1 MLTQKNMANVVAVV
15 LLFSG
20 KRKSGKD
27 YVVAEL
33 SKLLG
38 EEKCEVL
45 RLSAPLKKQYALE
58 HDLDFEKL
66 LDSSIYKEKFRKS
79 MIEWG
84 ELKRKENPE
93 FFCDSVTKDACK
105 PIMVISDGR
114 RRTDMKYFR
123 ERFKTIHVRVEASDK
138 IRKLRGW
145 SFVGGIDDA
154 ESECDLD
161 NETVDVFVDNNGDSK
176 ALETVLKELTQL
188 ALSELNNKN

>member
-1 MLTQKNMANVVAVV
+1 MANVGAVV

-33 SKLLG
+33 TKLFG

-45 RLSAPLKKQYALE
+45 RLSGPLKKQYALE
-58 HDLDFEKL
+58 HGLDFEKL
-66 LDSSIYKEKFRKS
+66 LDSSMYKEKFRKS

-84 ELKRKENPE
+84 ESKRKEDSE
-93 FFCDSVTKDACK
+93 FFCDLATKDACK
-105 PIMVISDGR
+105 PVWIISDCR
-114 RRTDMKYFR
+114 RRTDIKYFR
-123 ERFKTIHVRVEASDK
+123 ERFKTIHVRVGASDE

-161 NETVDVFVDNNGDSK
+161 NEAVDVFVDNNGDSK

-188 ALSELNNKN
+188 ALSELNSKN